1 VLHIGLLGAGN
12 ISETH
17 GRAAQAIPG
26 LKISA
31 VLGTSREKAA
41 RLADPVGAAAYDDLD
56 RFLDHKPMDLIA
68 IGTPS
73 GVHAEQSIAAVSRGL
88 HVLVEK
94 PVDISTER
102 VDSLIAAADRAQVRV
117 GVFFQDRL
125 KPDVVRLKALVESG
139 KLGSPVL
146 GSAHVK
152 WYRAPEYYRN
162 SRWRGTWALDGGGAL
177 MNQGIHTVDV
187 LQWLMGPV
195 ARVSARTA
203 ARLHSIEVEDTAVAI
218 LEFASGALG
227 ILESTTSVYPGYPR
241 RVEVTGS
248 EGTAILDG
256 DTLVS
261 VDLRNAPDAAVSK
274 AGTTTAS
281 SFTPVVADASAHQRI
296 LEDFVAAIQTG
307 RPPVCDLQAGR
318 VSVALVEAIYTSSRE
333 NRWVTPV

>member
-1 VLHIGLLGAGN
+1 MISVGIIGAGN
-12 ISETH
+12 ISQTH
-17 GRAAQAIPG
+17 ARAAQAIPG
-26 LKISA
+26 VNISA
-31 VLGTSREKAA
+31 VWGTSREKASW
-41 RLADPVGAAAYDDLD
+41 LAEPAGAASYDDLA
-56 RFLDHKPMDLIA
+56 RFLAHKPMDLVA

-73 GVHAEQSIAAVSRGL
+73 GVHAEQSIAAVERGL

-102 VDSLIAAADRAQVRV
+102 VDALIAAADRARVKV

-125 KPDVVRLKALVESG
+125 KPDVVRLKSLVESG
-139 KLGSPVL
+139 ALGTPVL
-146 GSAHVK
+146 GSARVK
-152 WYRAPEYYRN
+152 WYRAPEYYRD

-195 ARVSARTA
+195 TRVSARTA
-203 ARLHSIEVEDTAVAI
+203 ARVHRIEVEDTAVAV

-227 ILESTTSVYPGYPR
+227 VLEATTSVYPGYPR

-261 VDLRNAPDAAVSK
+261 LDLRSAPAASVSK
-274 AGTTTAS
+274 AGTPTVAS
-281 SFTPVVADASAHQRI
+281 SSPVVADASAHQRI
-296 LEDFVAAIQTG
+296 LEDFIAAIQTN
-307 RPPVCDLQAGR
+307 RPPVCDARGGR
-318 VSVALVEAIYTSSRE
+318 ASVAIVEAIYASSRE
-333 NRWVTPV
+333 NRPVAI